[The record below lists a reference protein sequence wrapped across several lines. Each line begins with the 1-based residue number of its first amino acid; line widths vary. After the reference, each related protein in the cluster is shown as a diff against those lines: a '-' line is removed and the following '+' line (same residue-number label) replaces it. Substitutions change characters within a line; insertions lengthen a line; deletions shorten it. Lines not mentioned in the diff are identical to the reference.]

1 MRSDSVS
8 DLFSIPTKVG
18 TSGPC
23 GYRGLEPAASRM
35 TFRRPELSS
44 DKLLNGFVAG
54 EDFLR
59 MSRIDFNGDNIRIV
73 GPGLLEHAVL
83 DHAPD
88 GKPIVVRRIGLC
100 QRRLA

>member
-1 MRSDSVS
+1 MSLQRS
-8 DLFSIPTKVG
+8 K
-18 TSGPC
+18 
-23 GYRGLEPAASRM
+23 
-35 TFRRPELSS
+35 LSS